1 MAQKYAFLVD
11 PGKCIMCRGCVVACK
26 VENHVG
32 SQWQRNDVV
41 MIGPDQRRNP
51 AGFAVFMNCQHCE
64 FPACIA
70 ACPVEGKAIEKRDDG
85 IVVMKTE
92 SCAGNEFCVAACP
105 YGAIRLSSHKNKN
118 GYNVSDK
125 CTFCVHKRDRDP
137 SESDTGGN
145 RPACVSTCPTNAI
158 DFGLRDELLA
168 RVEKSDREI
177 WDIDL
182 FGTGPS
188 NIYLKPLPV
197 RKEEL
202 TG

>member
-1 MAQKYAFLVD
+1 MAQEYAFLVD
-11 PGKCIMCRGCVVACK
+11 AGKCIMCRGCVVACK

-51 AGFAVFMNCQHCE
+51 AAFAVFMNCQQCE
-64 FPACIA
+64 FPPCIA
-70 ACPVEGKAIEKRDDG
+70 ACPVEGKALEKRDDG
-85 IVVMKTE
+85 IVIVKTDKCDGDE
-92 SCAGNEFCVAACP
+92 MCVYACP
-105 YGAIRLSSHKNKN
+105 YGAMRLSSHKNEL
-118 GYNVSDK
+118 GFNVVDK

-137 SESDTGGN
+137 SETDTGGN

-158 DFGLRDELLA
+158 DFGLRDELLT
-168 RVEKSDREI
+168 RVEASGREI

-202 TG
+202 LG